1 MGWTGLLLEVCI
13 YWLEKAYELENFLTL
28 AYKVMT
34 VQGQKQKQKIFRTLQ
49 DVLYSIN
56 QLDPNDFQFVQ
67 NEIEVSIGFQT

>member
-1 MGWTGLLLEVCI
+1 MGWTGLSLKVCI

-28 AYKVMT
+28 GYKVMT

-67 NEIEVSIGFQT
+67 NGIEVSIGFQA